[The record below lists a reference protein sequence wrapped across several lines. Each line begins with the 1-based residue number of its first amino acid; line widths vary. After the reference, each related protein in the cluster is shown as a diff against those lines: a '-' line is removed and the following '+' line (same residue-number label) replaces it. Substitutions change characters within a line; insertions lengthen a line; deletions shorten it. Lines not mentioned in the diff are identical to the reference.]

1 MRAKYQIMSQTNG
14 GEARVLFT
22 STRKYDTERY
32 FNSLRKS
39 HKKIKS
45 NAVCDVRIGYFTV
58 SSFTGL
64 SIIDTEYWICKA

>member
-1 MRAKYQIMSQTNG
+1 MRTKYQVMSQTQG

-32 FNSLRKS
+32 FNRLRRDY
-39 HKKIKS
+39 KKIKS

-58 SSFTGL
+58 DMFTGL
-64 SIIDTEYWICKA
+64 SIINTEYWICKV

>member
-1 MRAKYQIMSQTNG
+1 MRTKYQVMSQTQS

-32 FNSLRKS
+32 FNGLRRDY
-39 HKKIKS
+39 KKIKS

-58 SSFTGL
+58 SSFTGF
-64 SIIDTEYWICKA
+64 SIIETEYWICKA